1 MASKPSSAPAKGKE
15 AAKGKEPASALTKGK
30 LTRGSSPPPSSRAVA
45 VKEAAAP
52 AMGRS
57 SDSGMTPLSD
67 TEKRR
72 QISVRGIAAV
82 ENVSTIKRT
91 FNRHLHYTL
100 AKDRNVSTPRDYY
113 LALAHTVKDHLV
125 SRWIRTQQ
133 HWYEEDP
140 KVCRFFI
147 FVNCNQFITYWFGF
161 FLACLLSLHGVLHGQ
176 SAHEHDDESRVV
188 ERSR

>member
-1 MASKPSSAPAKGKE
+1 MASKPSSAPAKGKK
-15 AAKGKEPASALTKGK
+15 AAHDKEPASALTKGK
-30 LTRGSSPPPSSRAVA
+30 PTRGSSPPPSSLAAA
-45 VKEAAAP
+45 VKEAAGP
-52 AMGRS
+52 MMGRS
-57 SDSGMTPLSD
+57 SDSGMTPLTD
-67 TEKRR
+67 NEKRR

-140 KVCRFFI
+140 KVSCSFI
-147 FVNCNQFITYWFGF
+147 F
-161 FLACLLSLHGVLHGQ
+161 
-176 SAHEHDDESRVV
+176 AH
-188 ERSR
+188 